1 MKPLSLGAIII
12 GSVTLLGACGG
23 KDITIITPIPAP
35 PEVLMQPPL
44 ELRPIVPTPEIE

>member
-1 MKPLSLGAIII
+1 MKKVTLGAIII
-12 GSVTLLGACGG
+12 GSATLLSACGG

-44 ELRPIVPTPEIE
+44 ELRPIVPAGENE